1 MSNLQKPKLFITR
14 KLPQAVEAR
23 AIESYHADLNL
34 SDEIYSQ
41 KDLINRLTRAETT
54 PDALLVTVTDRI
66 DRELIAALPA
76 SIRMIATFSVGYDQI
91 DIKAASA
98 RGIAV
103 SNTPDVLTD
112 ATADITLLL
121 MLGAARGA
129 RGGETAIRNAQW
141 KNWAPTGYLGTHMT
155 GKRLGVYGM
164 GRIGRAVARRARAF
178 DMEIHYHNRTRLP
191 QSQED
196 GAIFHDNVQS
206 LFSASDFLS
215 LHAAST
221 PETRNIINRESLSW
235 LPEGAILINTARG
248 DLVDDDA
255 LISALAN
262 TSLAAAGLDVF
273 RNEPDIDPRYR
284 ALPNT
289 FLLPHLGSATLETR
303 NAMGFCALDNLDAFF
318 AGQTPPNL
326 IV

>member
-1 MSNLQKPKLFITR
+1 MSNLQQPKLFITR

-112 ATADITLLL
+112 ATADIALLL

-129 RGGETAIRNAQW
+129 RGGEAAIRNAQW

-155 GKRLGVYGM
+155 GKRLGIYGM

-196 GAIFHDNVQS
+196 VAIFHDNVQS

>member
-41 KDLINRLTRAETT
+41 KDLIDRLTRAETT

-91 DIKAASA
+91 DINAASA

-112 ATADITLLL
+112 ATADIALLL

-129 RGGETAIRNAQW
+129 RGGEAAIRNAQW

-155 GKRLGVYGM
+155 GKRLGIYGM
-164 GRIGRAVARRARAF
+164 GRIGRAVARRVRAF